1 MGRFSRWRIWVN
13 FWLVGLSPS
22 PPPPSR
28 ENPVLI
34 TFAPESFWIFFYIPK
49 VFLKLYLDGKL
60 QVNIIS
66 TIKETLV
73 TAKLSVKPFL
83 LTLRTIICFRIT
95 INIIWFFHETVI
107 GWPLNLTT
115 CDYSK
120 FMKVIC
126 AFNELA
132 NFVYVEIRL

>member
-1 MGRFSRWRIWVN
+1 MSKFLAGGTLPI
-13 FWLVGLSPS
+13 
-22 PPPPSR
+22 PPSR

-34 TFAPESFWIFFYIPK
+34 TFAPESFWIFFYISK

-83 LTLRTIICFRIT
+83 LTLRTIICFRIA

-115 CDYSK
+115 CGYSK

-132 NFVYVEIRL
+132 NFVYVEIQL